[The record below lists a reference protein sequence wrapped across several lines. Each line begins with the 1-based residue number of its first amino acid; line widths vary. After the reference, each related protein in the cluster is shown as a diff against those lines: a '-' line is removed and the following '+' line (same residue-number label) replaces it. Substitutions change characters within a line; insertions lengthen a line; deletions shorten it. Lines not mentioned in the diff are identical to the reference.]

1 VFGFESFLE
10 GQEEV
15 ISRIVDGRS
24 VLAVFPTGQG
34 KSLCYQLSAL
44 HLPGLTLVVSPL
56 VALMKDQVDF
66 LIRVGIS
73 AARLDSS
80 LTSQELD
87 TVKRKLDTGKLKLLY
102 VAPERFAN
110 ERFIEKIR
118 RLSIS
123 LMVIDEAHCISEWGH
138 NFRPNYLKLARFVH
152 AFRIPTVL
160 ALTATATP
168 KVASNIQNVFGIQDD
183 DYIYTG
189 FYRPNLTLRFTPC
202 DKHDSIE
209 PLLERLKKRREAST
223 IIYVTLQKTAED
235 IAETL
240 NKHGF
245 DAQAY
250 HAGLDGETRHS
261 VQEWFMQSSTSI
273 VVATI
278 AFGMGID
285 KPDIRY
291 VYHYNLPKSLENYSQ
306 EIGRAGRDGKESVC
320 ELLGCSH
327 DLTVLE
333 NFVYGDTPEPEAIS
347 MMVDDIS
354 GQDKEFSL
362 SVYETSYQ
370 CDLRPL
376 VVNTLLTYME
386 LEDVIESTGPFY
398 TSYKFTPLRSSQEI
412 LARFDSERAQFL
424 KSMFSCA
431 QKGRVWFT
439 LEIDEVQKKLSTT
452 RNRIV
457 AALSYL
463 EEQGDLELKVSGSRV
478 GFRIKRRLTQEE
490 AEAIKEKL
498 VLRFQDREK
507 NDIARLHQV
516 LQLINHVGCRV
527 NYLLNYFG
535 EERSE
540 DCGHCEY
547 CLSTASG
554 TSLPTLEEH
563 RTTTI
568 SRSQE
573 EQIKAIIEEQSESLV
588 SIRQKARFL
597 CGISSP
603 KIVRAKLTRH
613 PSFGV
618 LGLIPFAYILKW
630 LKGNDITEEII
641 SFGSAVGGEPTLN

>member
-1 VFGFESFLE
+1 MKDIHTTLKGVFGFESFLA
-10 GQEEV
+10 GQKEV
-15 ISRIVDGRS
+15 ISRIISGRS

-66 LIRVGIS
+66 LMRVGIS

-80 LTSQELD
+80 LSTQELD
-87 TVKRKLDTGKLKLLY
+87 TVKRKLDAGELKLLY
-102 VAPERFAN
+102 IAPERFAN

-138 NFRPNYLKLARFVH
+138 NFRPNYLKLAKVVH
-152 AFRIPTVL
+152 DFCIPTVL

-168 KVASNIQNVFGIQDD
+168 KVTSNIQDVFGIQND
-183 DYIYTG
+183 DYIHTG
-189 FYRPNLTLRFTPC
+189 FYRPNLILRFTPC
-202 DKHDSIE
+202 NRHDPVETLIE
-209 PLLERLKKRREAST
+209 CMKKRRVAST
-223 IIYVTLQKTAED
+223 IVYVTLQKTAQE

-240 NKHGF
+240 RTHGF

-250 HAGLDGETRHS
+250 HAGLEDKTRHA
-261 VQEWFMQSSTSI
+261 VQEWFMQSNTSI

-320 ELLGCSH
+320 ELLGCSN

-333 NFVYGDTPEPEAIS
+333 NFVYGDAPEAGAIN
-347 MMVDDIS
+347 MLVDEIL

-362 SVYETSYQ
+362 SVYETSNMH
-370 CDLRPL
+370 DMRPL
-376 VVNTLLTYME
+376 VVNTLLTYLE

-398 TSYKFTPLRSSQEI
+398 TSYKFTPLRSSKEI

-424 KSMFSCA
+424 KNIFTCA

-439 LEIDEVQKKLSTT
+439 LEIDEVQRKLAVK

-457 AALSYL
+457 TALNYL
-463 EEQGDLELKVSGSRV
+463 AEQGDLELKVSGSRL
-478 GFRIKRRLTQEE
+478 GFRIKQRLTGEK
-490 AEAIKEKL
+490 AEAIKDKL
-498 VLRFQDREK
+498 VQRFKEREQ

-516 LQLINHVGCRV
+516 LQLINHSGCRV

-535 EERSE
+535 EKRS
-540 DCGHCEY
+540 DNCGHCEY
-547 CLSTASG
+547 CLCKVSG
-554 TSLPTLEEH
+554 TALSTLEEY
-563 RTTTI
+563 RTTSI
-568 SRSQE
+568 SKSQE
-573 EQIKAIIEEQSESLV
+573 KQIKAILEENSGSLT

-603 KIVRAKLTRH
+603 KIVRAKLTGN
-613 PSFGV
+613 SAFGV
-618 LGLIPFAYILKW
+618 LGLIPFAYVLDW
-630 LKGNDITEEII
+630 LE
-641 SFGSAVGGEPTLN
+641 SFAAD